1 MSKFNHNFYLDIRKP
16 LKSGKYSIKV
26 NLYDSELKQ
35 TSSFTIKKVAGIE
48 VSSSKKDWEDIWIN
62 KDKKDSFGEIVGET
76 VVYGNKFE
84 IRTILKA
91 KQDILNEII
100 SRDNI
105 FTNESIKEAFNKYV
119 KPIRVTTNVY
129 EAFDIYIEKLQKET
143 RWKYAKSFQTTLNN
157 IFRHNNP
164 EIEPSDKLYNIYPFK
179 FEEVTVD
186 WLGNFNR
193 TRGKEVSVSSIGI
206 DMRNIRTVYN
216 LVKSKIKHL
225 KELYPFG
232 KSTEGLFTIPTGQ
245 SKNQSLNK
253 DQINKLLTLD
263 TDNLYLQMARDYWV
277 FSYINRGMNLTDIAQ
292 LKKGQKEWIRSKT
305 KFTAKKVIKGKL
317 VEHQILDDIIKRH
330 KGTGKYLFDII
341 DDRDDPETA
350 QKKIDNKNSSLN
362 KQYKN
367 LASMFGFPKEFS
379 YQWARHCY
387 TTNMMSSGLNI
398 KVISESMNHTSIK
411 TTENYIDSLKD
422 EDNKKINDALGI

>member
-48 VSSSKKDWEDIWIN
+48 VSSSKEDWEDIWIN
-62 KDKKDSFGEIVGET
+62 KNKKDSFGEIVGET
-76 VVYGNKFE
+76 VVYGHKLE

-119 KPIRVTTNVY
+119 KPIKVTSNVY
-129 EAFDIYIEKLQKET
+129 ESFEIYIEKLQKED
-143 RWKYAKSFQTTLNN
+143 RWKTAKSIQTTLN
-157 IFRHNNP
+157 IIKEHNN
-164 EIEPSDKLYNIYPFK
+164 NVPFK

-186 WLGNFNR
+186 WLGNFDR
-193 TRGKEVSVSSIGI
+193 TRRQKVSVSSLGI

-216 LVKSKIKHL
+216 FVKTTLTHL
-225 KELYPFG
+225 KEIYPFG
-232 KSTEGLFTIPTGQ
+232 KSTERLYTIPTGQ

-253 DQINKLLTLD
+253 DQIDKLINLD

-317 VEHQILDDIIKRH
+317 VEHQILNDIIKRH

-341 DDRDDPETA
+341 DDMDDPKAA

-367 LASMFGFPKEFS
+367 LARMFGFPQEFS

>member
-76 VVYGNKFE
+76 VVYGHKLE

-119 KPIRVTTNVY
+119 KPIKVTSNVY
-129 EAFDIYIEKLQKET
+129 ESFEIYIEKLQKED
-143 RWKYAKSFQTTLNN
+143 RWKTAKSIQTTLN
-157 IFRHNNP
+157 IIKEHNN
-164 EIEPSDKLYNIYPFK
+164 NVPFK

-186 WLGNFNR
+186 WLGNFDR
-193 TRGKEVSVSSIGI
+193 TRRQKVSVSSLGI

-216 LVKSKIKHL
+216 FVKTTLTHL
-225 KELYPFG
+225 KEIYPFG
-232 KSTEGLFTIPTGQ
+232 KSTERLYTIPTGQ

-253 DQINKLLTLD
+253 DQIDKLINLD

-317 VEHQILDDIIKRH
+317 VEHQILNDIIKRH

-341 DDRDDPETA
+341 DDMDDPKAA

-367 LASMFGFPKEFS
+367 LARMFGFPQEFS

>member
-48 VSSSKKDWEDIWIN
+48 VSSSKEDWEDIWIN
-62 KDKKDSFGEIVGET
+62 KNKKDSFGEIVGET
-76 VVYGNKFE
+76 VVYGHKLE

-119 KPIRVTTNVY
+119 KPIKVTSNVY
-129 EAFDIYIEKLQKET
+129 ESFEIYIEKLQKED
-143 RWKYAKSFQTTLNN
+143 RWKTAKSIQTTLN
-157 IFRHNNP
+157 IIKEHNNN
-164 EIEPSDKLYNIYPFK
+164 EPFK

-186 WLGNFNR
+186 WLGNFDR
-193 TRGKEVSVSSIGI
+193 TRRQKVSVSSLGI

-216 LVKSKIKHL
+216 FVKTTLTHL
-225 KELYPFG
+225 KEIYPFG
-232 KSTEGLFTIPTGQ
+232 KSTERLYTIPTGQ

-253 DQINKLLTLD
+253 DQIDKLINLD

-367 LASMFGFPKEFS
+367 LASIFGFPKEFS